1 MDDIEEILSDC
12 GIRGGLRTITQG
24 MSDQNK
30 AKQIFLILLADKADK
45 FPDRHGSW
53 ARAKARFEE
62 HILDCWQA
70 RASMIEDEDSY
81 IRALEELQLEYDED
95 DTKKELQQKIKDV
108 IENKELIRQDIEN
121 RKAQSEEARRNAK
134 RTKKTPKKNRKS
146 KRQKKRKEIDY
157 ALRIVR
163 HKINDQYGYIEKKHG
178 ENWLVRWAPYRSP
191 AVEQKIDEIWVEIDT
206 IDEIP
211 NLGLLDKKFI
221 IDAQEWEI
229 GNRVTGQVTG
239 FDGHSGEFNVRFSE
253 EVGAF
258 WLDKHNF
265 KKSNWL
271 IKEKFINDFLERAKA
286 RGKPGP
292 LVHPDKG

>member
-1 MDDIEEILSDC
+1 
-12 GIRGGLRTITQG
+12 
-24 MSDQNK
+24 
-30 AKQIFLILLADKADK
+30 
-45 FPDRHGSW
+45 
-53 ARAKARFEE
+53 
-62 HILDCWQA
+62 
-70 RASMIEDEDSY
+70 MIEDEDSY
-81 IRALEELQLEYDED
+81 IRALEELQLEYDGD

-121 RKAQSEEARRNAK
+121 RKTQSEEARRNAK

-157 ALRIVR
+157 ALHIVR

-239 FDGHSGEFNVRFSE
+239 FDGHSGEFNVHFSE
-253 EVGAF
+253 E
-258 WLDKHNF
+258 
-265 KKSNWL
+265 
-271 IKEKFINDFLERAKA
+271 
-286 RGKPGP
+286 
-292 LVHPDKG
+292 